1 MEGTST
7 PAPVA
12 PPGAGSSSSRGAQPD
27 RAEALARLHAAGRDQ
42 SNAAVMFH
50 SALAAQVGLGAV
62 EEKAL
67 DLLQRDGPLSPG
79 ELARRTGLAPASVT
93 GLLDRLQGRGF
104 VSRVRDPRDGR
115 RLLVQ
120 VDDERLSD
128 IAALFEDLSRRLD
141 EFYAGLSVAELV
153 QAAQFLTGVTAVQ
166 RAATDSLS
174 ESSPGASRESTVVQD
189 GGVRQSGAS

>member
-1 MEGTST
+1 MAWTT
-7 PAPVA
+7 PE
-12 PPGAGSSSSRGAQPD
+12 
-27 RAEALARLHAAGRDQ
+27 RAEVLGRLHEAGRDQ

-79 ELARRTGLAPASVT
+79 ELARRTGLKPASVT
-93 GLLDRLQGRGF
+93 GLLDRLEGRGF
-104 VSRVRDPRDGR
+104 VRRVRDPRDGR

-120 VDDERLSD
+120 ADVDRLSD
-128 IAALFEDLSRRLD
+128 IARLFDDLSQRLD
-141 EFYAGLSVAELV
+141 EFYAGFSVAELV
-153 QAAQFLTGVTAVQ
+153 QATEFLTGVTAVQ

-174 ESSPGASRESTVVQD
+174 ATSAGRTY
-189 GGVRQSGAS
+189 